1 MIAILI
7 DLKSYLIVVLVCIS
21 LVTSDF
27 EFLSI
32 YLLTLYIHSLE
43 KFLFRFFA
51 HFLIEFSGIWGV
63 VICLFAIEL

>member
-7 DLKSYLIVVLVCIS
+7 DLKSYLIVVLIRIS
-21 LVTSDF
+21 LVTSNF
-27 EFLSI
+27 EFLPI
-32 YLLTLYIHSLE
+32 NLLTLYIYSLE

-51 HFLIEFSGIWGV
+51 HLLIELSGIWGV